1 MELRLQYILHNLGS
15 NTSNKSLVQL
25 NSNAWKQYPPL
36 PRHLWA
42 LHENTYT
49 KGKHIRKVIC
59 TITGALGKQMSSC
72 RKTAGQ
78 ILECTAVSILFQQV
92 TGLCIF
98 LLVHILFSSQ
108 QH

>member
-59 TITGALGKQMSSC
+59 TITGALGKQMCPLVEKPRGKYLSAQQFPFCSS
-72 RKTAGQ
+72 K
-78 ILECTAVSILFQQV
+78 
-92 TGLCIF
+92 
-98 LLVHILFSSQ
+98 
-108 QH
+108 